1 MQYSTRN
8 IPYACFVVV
17 EEENIILSTAQMM
30 SLSNVKLLTCVE
42 VVFEKTMGKK
52 KKRKD
57 HGNKAWKLGVNKLV
71 VFYCRTS
78 ESL

>member
-8 IPYACFVVV
+8 IPYACFVVI

-42 VVFEKTMGKK
+42 VVFEKTMET
-52 KKRKD
+52 
-57 HGNKAWKLGVNKLV
+57 KLGNLG
-71 VFYCRTS
+71 
-78 ESL
+78 LIN

>member
-52 KKRKD
+52 KEKTMET
-57 HGNKAWKLGVNKLV
+57 KLGNLG
-71 VFYCRTS
+71 
-78 ESL
+78 LIN

>member
-52 KKRKD
+52 KKKKRP
-57 HGNKAWKLGVNKLV
+57 WKQ
-71 VFYCRTS
+71 
-78 ESL
+78 SLETWG